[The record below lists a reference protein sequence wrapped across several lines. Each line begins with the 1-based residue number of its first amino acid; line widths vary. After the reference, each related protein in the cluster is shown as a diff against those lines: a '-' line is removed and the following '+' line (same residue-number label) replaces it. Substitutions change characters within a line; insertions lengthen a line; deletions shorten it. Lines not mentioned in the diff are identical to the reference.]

1 MVPRRLLLVGEG
13 NFSFTASLINTMD
26 PGVSITATCLQHP
39 ADLEEDPV
47 TQENLQRL
55 RERGSGSHPPLR
67 QARPRASGV
76 WLAWGMRVRLL
87 EALPGKCCVPRPGLV
102 CASVFVRVT
111 DLKISFGLYFHAFTL
126 SLPGIEVCF
135 GVDCTQ
141 LAHALQAHDR
151 DFDRIYF
158 NFPHCGR
165 KAGVAKNRE
174 LLAKF
179 FQR

>member
-13 NFSFTASLINTMD
+13 NFSFTASLIDTLD
-26 PGVSITATCLQHP
+26 PGVSVTATCLQQP
-39 ADLEEDPV
+39 AEVDGDPV

-55 RERGSGSHPPLR
+55 RERGSGSHPSS
-67 QARPRASGV
+67 RPRPERGGV
-76 WLAWGMRVRLL
+76 AWRVRVRLL
-87 EALPGKCCVPRPGLV
+87 EALTWKCCVPRPGLD
-102 CASVFVRVT
+102 CGSVFVWVQILRR
-111 DLKISFGLYFHAFTL
+111 LWSAFQLSF
-126 SLPGIEVCF
+126 PGIDVRF

-141 LAHALQAHDR
+141 LTHALQAHDR